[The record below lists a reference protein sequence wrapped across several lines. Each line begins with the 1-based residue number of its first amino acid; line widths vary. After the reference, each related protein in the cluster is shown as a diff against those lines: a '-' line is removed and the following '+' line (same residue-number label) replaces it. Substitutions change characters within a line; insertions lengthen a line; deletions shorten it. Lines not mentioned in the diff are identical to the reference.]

1 MCRKCCHTISPAA
14 VIRWS
19 RTWWKKTFVVILIL
33 CLFYIFFRAMCW
45 HWTKQTQQ
53 QLLIQ
58 YAETAIKWMC
68 CISDMSIFFRSSY
81 NRKLYKITIAYASNG
96 NKKEQDMTETERTS
110 RVNFFSWFVVRYFVS
125 IVLFEETAKTANKCT
140 NIFVRDSTK
149 ILFTFNKNE
158 EKERKKCLFFF
169 LLASP
174 KELQIVEYYRY

>member
-110 RVNFFSWFVVRYFVS
+110 RVNFFRDLWCGTSFPSCSSKRPQKPQTNVPTFLFV
-125 IVLFEETAKTANKCT
+125 
-140 NIFVRDSTK
+140 
-149 ILFTFNKNE
+149 ILQKFYSLLIKMKRKREKNA
-158 EKERKKCLFFF
+158 FSFSS
-169 LLASP
+169 SP
-174 KELQIVEYYRY
+174 AQKSYK